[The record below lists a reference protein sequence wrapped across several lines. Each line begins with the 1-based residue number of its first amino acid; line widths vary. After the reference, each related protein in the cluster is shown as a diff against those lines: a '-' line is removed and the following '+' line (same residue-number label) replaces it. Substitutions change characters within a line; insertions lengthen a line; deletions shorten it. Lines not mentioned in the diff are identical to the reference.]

1 MKKLIFIL
9 LLFVSAFSIAQQQ
22 HNNNNTQPNL
32 QGLKIAYMTKELSLS
47 SEDAQKFWPS
57 YFSYTDE
64 LRLVKKESNDDV
76 ILYDEKALTVRKKYL
91 NEFKNIL
98 GSQARANKVF
108 ASEREFGNYIKQEFE
123 NRQKAKAQR
132 LQNNIKPTQ

>member
-1 MKKLIFIL
+1 MKKIVFIF
-9 LLFVSAFSIAQQQ
+9 LLFVSTQMLAQQQ
-22 HNNNNTQPNL
+22 QNKNPRPNL

-57 YFSYTDE
+57 YFSYADE
-64 LRLVKKESNDDV
+64 LTVCKKENNEDIIS
-76 ILYDEKALTVRKKYL
+76 YDEKALAIRKKYL

-108 ASEREFGNYIKQEFE
+108 AAEREFGNYIKQEFE

-132 LQNNIKPTQ
+132 LQNNIKPVQ